1 MFLGRLSKH
10 SACQAINLRA
20 LVPSQQCLPAAVS
33 VAASARQ
40 RWPNTFT
47 CFGAGRAFAARPGSL
62 DSSRNELRPSTA
74 ASTRTRARAA
84 AATGG
89 EVAQVAQAGTPP
101 AGFASLGLSDELL
114 AAVRKATFCSS

>member
-62 DSSRNELRPSTA
+62 DSSRNELRTSTA

-84 AATGG
+84 AATG
-89 EVAQVAQAGTPP
+89 EVAQVALAGTPP

-114 AAVRKATFCSS
+114 AAVRKATFWSS